1 MNGEEEMKDL
11 WLEDT
16 TLREGEQSPGVSFNL
31 EEKVQIAKYL
41 DAVGVTA
48 IEVGT
53 PAMGGPET
61 EAIKAILN
69 AGISARLIGW
79 NRGRKSD
86 LEASF
91 AAGLDSVHIGLPA
104 SDHHLHNKF
113 EKTREWV
120 VETMQELVQYAK
132 SQGAWVSISA
142 EDSGRA
148 DEDFLVYY
156 AKAAKEAG
164 ADRMRCSDTI
174 GVLNP
179 FRAHDLFKRI
189 SEESGLPIMAHMH
202 NDFGLATANTLAAVR
217 GGATQVHFTV
227 NGLGERAGLA
237 PIDEVL
243 LGLIKHNQLDLKV
256 DLSLLKELSEYVA
269 TASGRVIAKNKA
281 VTGDAMFAHESGIHV
296 DGVLKVPDAFE
307 PYPPELVG
315 GERRIVIGK
324 HSGSNA
330 ILYILQKNNV
340 SANRDE
346 LEKVVEQ
353 VRYRAVTSKQEITDE
368 EVISLYEQFKQV
380 KSV

>member
-1 MNGEEEMKDL
+1 MNKL

-41 DAVGVTA
+41 DSVGVTA

-61 EAIKAILN
+61 EAISAILN

-91 AAGLDSVHIGLPA
+91 ACGLNSVHIGLPA
-104 SDHHLHNKF
+104 SDHHLQNKF
-113 EKTREWV
+113 EKSREWV

-132 SQGAWVSISA
+132 SQGAWVSVSA

-148 DEDFLVYY
+148 EEDFLVHY

-174 GVLNP
+174 GILTP
-179 FRAHDLFKRI
+179 FKAHDLFRKI
-189 SEESGLPIMAHMH
+189 SIESGLPIMAHMH
-202 NDFGLATANTLAAVR
+202 NDFGLATANTLAAVK
-217 GGATQVHFTV
+217 GGATHVHFTV

-243 LGLIKHNQLDLKV
+243 LGLIKHNQIDLNV
-256 DLSLLKELSEYVA
+256 NLSLLKELSEYVSV
-269 TASGRVIAKNKA
+269 ASGRPISKNKA

-296 DGVLKVPDAFE
+296 DGVLKIPEAFE

-315 GERRIVIGK
+315 GERKIVIGK

-330 ILYILQKNNV
+330 ILYILHKHNV
-340 SANRDE
+340 NAQRDE

-353 VRYRAVTSKQEITDE
+353 VRYKAVTSKQEITDE
-368 EVISLYEQFKQV
+368 EVISIYEEYKQV
-380 KSV
+380 RLT

>member
-1 MNGEEEMKDL
+1 MNEL

-16 TLREGEQSPGVSFNL
+16 TLREGEQSPGVSFTL
-31 EEKVQIAKYL
+31 KEKVQIAKYL
-41 DAVGVTA
+41 DAIGVTA

-61 EAIKAILN
+61 EAISAILN
-69 AGISARLIGW
+69 SGISARLIGW
-79 NRGRKSD
+79 NRGKKSD
-86 LEASF
+86 LDASF
-91 AAGLDSVHIGLPA
+91 ACGLNSVHIGLPA
-104 SDHHLHNKF
+104 SDHHLNNKF
-113 EKTREWV
+113 NKSREWV

-132 SQGAWVSISA
+132 SQGAWVSVSA

-148 DEDFLVYY
+148 EVDFLVYY
-156 AKAAKEAG
+156 AKAAREAG

-174 GVLNP
+174 GVLTP
-179 FRAHDLFKRI
+179 FKAHDLYKKI
-189 SEESGLPIMAHMH
+189 AEESGLPIMAHMH
-202 NDFGLATANTLAAVR
+202 NDFGLATANTLAAVK
-217 GGATQVHFTV
+217 GGATHVHFTV

-243 LGLIKHNQLDLKV
+243 LGLIKHNQIELDV

-269 TASGRVIAKNKA
+269 FASGRPIAKNKA

-296 DGVLKVPDAFE
+296 DGVLKDPEAFE

-315 GERRIVIGK
+315 GERKIVIGK

-330 ILYILQKNNV
+330 ILHILKKN
-340 SANRDE
+340 AIDAQRDE

-353 VRYRAVTSKQEITDE
+353 IRYKAVTTKREITDE
-368 EVISLYEQFKQV
+368 EVIEIYNQYRQV
-380 KSV
+380 KLT